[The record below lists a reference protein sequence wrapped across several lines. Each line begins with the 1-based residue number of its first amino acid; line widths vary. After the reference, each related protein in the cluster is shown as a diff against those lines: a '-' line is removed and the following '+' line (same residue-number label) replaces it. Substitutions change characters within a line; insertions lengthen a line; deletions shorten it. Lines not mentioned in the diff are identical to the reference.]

1 VEARAAGWALAR
13 DLRAQGFSV
22 RGSRDVVRLV
32 RDGQEAAIEAARR
45 AGQVLG
51 EVTADVVSVLNPGVI
66 VIGGTL
72 SALGTPLFDEVDQ
85 VVTERVLPLAKRDLR
100 IEPARSGSDAGLLGA
115 ALLVK
120 EVKLSAGDVEGT
132 IARLASGG

>member
-1 VEARAAGWALAR
+1 VAA
-13 DLRAQGFSV
+13 AQ
-22 RGSRDVVRLV
+22 
-32 RDGQEAAIEAARR
+32 R

-72 SALGTPLFDEVDQ
+72 STLGASLFDEVNA
-85 VVTERVLPLAKRDLR
+85 VVAERVLPLAKRDLR
-100 IEPARSGSDAGLLGA
+100 IEPARSDSDAGLLGA

-120 EVKLSAGDVEGT
+120 EVRLSPGVVEAT
-132 IARLASGG
+132 IASLDEI